1 MSFSRRLSDSRFF
14 RRPVRPALRARSTP
28 RFAAAET
35 LEERRL
41 LTTLLV
47 DDDFSGLANGDV
59 VDGGVFGTDRFAEI
73 QTALDTAVIADI
85 VQVRAGEY
93 FESASILKDVTLEGI
108 GNASGVIIDPGGADG
123 ITVSA
128 TAATIRNLTVRNAS
142 DGIRAT
148 AAGALSIS
156 DVVVSSLAGDG
167 IDISGA
173 GQVELTDVTA
183 NSNGGAGLKV
193 LNAGNVILAGLNQAA
208 SNSSLGLDVV
218 TAGDVSIETGLFSG
232 MRITGAASISTGAA
246 TITSTS
252 SIVLEA
258 AGLVSLAGDLEAG
271 ANSVTVTANSD
282 GVGDE
287 DLVMTSGASIVTS
300 SDLPEAITL
309 SVNTLVGGVGRVE
322 LGQLR
327 TGQNGGS
334 VRVSAS
340 AGAVVD
346 ANSSLANVI
355 STSAVLTGS
364 NGVGRDVATIQ
375 PMDAIDTQVA
385 VISGA
390 GGIGGFF
397 VTNDGPLMV
406 GSGMGIM
413 ASVMTTGGDVQIESA
428 SPLTI
433 SSDVIGGGAV
443 FLKANDSPFPGDDL
457 RVETGVTVRASGGVV
472 QLEAGDDLTL
482 EAGSLVESLTTTVL
496 LQGDSGNFDPGTGS
510 TIQIDGVVN
519 SAGGTTVTG
528 QNDADE
534 IRLTNAGTGG
544 ITLSGIAGDDRY
556 VVSYPDLPKQFL
568 SPVTIDDAGG
578 GTDSAT
584 IEGTAGDDEL
594 FVTTAEPP
602 TTIEEELVTR
612 GNTTDEPIILTD
624 SLEDVFIEL
633 GDGIDTAHVQPSNQF
648 RISVD
653 GGDPC
658 YGDPGT
664 PPGDT
669 FEFQPLGSQ
678 FSIKDR
684 TLTAYSATETYAGVS
699 FSNFETLP
707 IDQPGTG
714 PVQLYDFN
722 HTNTSSSVAT
732 SPNQP
737 GYTSVR
743 KDTLHADG
751 LGFGWQESPH
761 SFERNDGF
769 YDGPQASLIQ
779 DGNSFGEM
787 ATFTADVPAPG
798 YYLISM
804 LVGSPYTDVD
814 GVRIRNEDTQ
824 QILLDDITTL
834 AGESSN
840 VSVVFYTDDGTLDVT
855 FIHSLGNPT
864 LFGVNSMTIRPAE
877 LITMGLD
884 TCGTD
889 TLLAD
894 GVTID
899 SFTLHGA
906 EPNAYVTVDS
916 TLGEIVNADTESEIR
931 GIQILTDATGQATI
945 NVRRAFG
952 LGTSVITL
960 EEVSGRG
967 FGFATLEYVPPSE
980 RHFDMNHFNRFS
992 MTEPS
997 PTQTPVASP
1006 AEPNGFVGVLA
1017 SDLYSPGSGF
1027 GWLIEPGSF
1036 DNGDFVGD
1044 PRAALNRDGAIDTDT
1059 NTFFA
1064 ELPNDLYDVIVTM
1077 GTLQDL
1083 DGIRLKANGK
1093 TVLYAGETIAG
1104 EHLQSS
1110 FQVEVTDTLLML
1122 EVGDSGLI
1130 PNWAINAVEIRSATQ
1145 IEPIVFTTGP
1155 GVGVADETTV
1165 SSVTATTTAEAG
1177 SQVTVTTSLGTIVT
1191 PDVNPEIA
1199 GIQLTVPGG
1208 GEFSFDVLAPAHS
1221 GTARLTA
1228 ITTDGHHQGTIEDS
1242 AFLSWQIAALRRFDF
1257 NHVNNGSSTV
1267 DSPTADGT
1275 IGVTRLRRSPETD
1288 GYGWVT
1294 APNSY
1299 DSIAPH
1305 IHDQSPPEFTAVTDI
1320 AIHQDYATGSMD
1332 TGGRIFQV
1340 EVKAGV
1346 KYDVRLFTGSM
1357 YRDQSIRFQV
1367 EGGGSPLSVATTAA
1381 VYSSLTVFD
1390 AMDTDGDGLLD
1401 ISVGAGGD
1409 LSDLWMANGVDI
1421 AESSVGLPATAP
1433 LLATQVVT
1441 GGAAPILTSVDLATV
1456 VDEAR
1461 AAWLRTSLTQAEVA
1475 RLNAVTFE
1483 IADLAS
1489 PALGLAGSRAIV
1501 IDDDGAGLGW
1511 SLDGD
1516 PSTSGYDLLTV
1527 VAHELGHILGRP
1539 DLDPNLY
1546 AGDLM
1551 SGQLSPGVRYG
1562 ESDGFFA
1569 DSMAILDGI

>member
-1 MSFSRRLSDSRFF
+1 M
-14 RRPVRPALRARSTP
+14 
-28 RFAAAET
+28 
-35 LEERRL
+35 
-41 LTTLLV
+41 
-47 DDDFSGLANGDV
+47 NGDAI
-59 VDGGVFGTDRFAEI
+59 DGGVFGTDRFAEI
-73 QTALDTAVIADI
+73 QTALDAAVAADI
-85 VQVRAGEY
+85 VQVKAGEY

-108 GNASGVIIDPGGADG
+108 GDASSVIIDPAGADG
-123 ITVSA
+123 ITVSG
-128 TAATIRNLTVRNAS
+128 TAATIRNLTVRNAA

-148 AAGALSIS
+148 AAGALTIS
-156 DVVVSSLAGDG
+156 DVVLSSLAGDG

-173 GQVELTDVTA
+173 GQVNLTGVTA
-183 NSNGGAGLKV
+183 NSNGGAGLKI
-193 LNAGNVILAGLNQAA
+193 LNAADVTLSGLNQAA
-208 SNSSLGLDVV
+208 GNGSLGLDVT
-218 TAGDVSIETGLFSG
+218 TAESVSIETGLFSG
-232 MRITGAASISTGAA
+232 IRVTGAASISTGAS
-246 TITSTS
+246 TFTSTGLV
-252 SIVLEA
+252 VLEA
-258 AGLVSLAGDLEAG
+258 AGQISLAGDLDAG
-271 ANSVTVTANSD
+271 ANTVTVTANSD
-282 GVGDE
+282 GAGDE
-287 DLVMTSGASIVTS
+287 NLAMTSGASIVST
-300 SDLPEAITL
+300 SDLPDAITL
-309 SVNTLVGGVGRVE
+309 SVNTLVAGTGRVE
-322 LGQLR
+322 LGELR
-327 TGQNGGS
+327 TGQAGGS

-340 AGAVVD
+340 SGAIVD

-355 STSAVLTGS
+355 STSAVLTGA
-364 NGVGRDVATIQ
+364 NGVGHDQSIAQ
-375 PMDAIDTQVA
+375 PVDAIDTQVA
-385 VISGA
+385 VLTGA

-413 ASVMTTGGDVQIESA
+413 ASVMTTAGEVHIEST
-428 SPLTI
+428 SPLTV
-433 SSDVIGGGAV
+433 SNDVIGGGAV
-443 FLKANDSPFPGDDL
+443 LLKANDSPFPGDDL
-457 RVETGVTVRASGGVV
+457 RVEAGVTVRASGGAV

-496 LQGDSGNFDPGTGS
+496 LQGDAGNFDPETGS

-519 SAGGTTVTG
+519 SVGGATVTG
-528 QNDADE
+528 QNDGDV

-556 VVSYPDLPKQFL
+556 VVSYPDLPAKFL
-568 SPVTIDDAGG
+568 SLVTIDDAGG

-612 GNTTDEPIILTD
+612 GNATDEPIILTD

-678 FSIKDR
+678 FSIEGR

-714 PVQLYDFN
+714 PVQRYDFN

-732 SPNQP
+732 SPNHP

-751 LGFGWQESPH
+751 LGFGWQESPQ

-769 YDGPQASLIQ
+769 YSGPRASLIQ
-779 DGNSFGEM
+779 DGHSFGEM
-787 ATFTADVPAPG
+787 ATFTADVEAPG

-804 LVGSPYTDVD
+804 LMGSPYADVD

-824 QILLDDITTL
+824 QILREDISTL

-855 FIHSLGNPT
+855 FIHSLNNPN

-884 TCGTD
+884 TCGTE

-894 GVTID
+894 GVTVD

-916 TLGEIVNADTESEIR
+916 TLGEIVNPDTDSELR
-931 GIQILTDATGQATI
+931 GIQILTDQNGQATI
-945 NVRRAFG
+945 EVRRAFG

-967 FGFATLEYVPPSE
+967 FGFATLDYVPPSE

-997 PTQTPVASP
+997 PTQAPVASP

-1027 GWLIEPGSF
+1027 GWLTEPGSF

-1044 PRAALNRDGAIDTDT
+1044 PRAALNRDGAIDTES

-1083 DGIRLKANGK
+1083 DGIRLKVNGK

-1110 FQVEVTDTLLML
+1110 FQVEVTDNLLTL

-1130 PNWAINAVEIRSATQ
+1130 PNWVINAVEIRSATQ
-1145 IEPIVFTTGP
+1145 IEPIEFTTGP
-1155 GVGVADETTV
+1155 GAVIADGMTV
-1165 SSVTATTTAEAG
+1165 SSVTATTTAAAG
-1177 SQVTVTTSLGTIVT
+1177 SQVTVATSLGTIVT

-1199 GIQLTVPGG
+1199 GIQLTVPAG
-1208 GEFSFDVLAPAHS
+1208 GEFSFDLLVPAHS
-1221 GTARLTA
+1221 GTPTLTA
-1228 ITTDGHHQGTIEDS
+1228 ITTDGKHQGTVDDG
-1242 AFLSWQIAALRRFDF
+1242 AFLSWQIASVRRFDF

-1267 DSPTADGT
+1267 DSPTANGA

-1288 GYGWVT
+1288 GFGWVT

-1305 IHDQSPPEFTAVTDI
+1305 IHDESPPVYTAVTDI
-1320 AIHQDYATGSMD
+1320 AIHQDYATGSME

-1340 EVKAGV
+1340 EVKPGV
-1346 KYDVRLFTGSM
+1346 KYDVRFFTGSM

-1390 AMDTDGDGLLD
+1390 AMDTDGDGLLN

-1421 AESSVGLPATAP
+1421 AESSVGLPATSP
-1433 LLATQVVT
+1433 LLATQVAI
-1441 GGAAPILTSVDLATV
+1441 GRAAPILSSVELASV

-1461 AAWLRTSLTQAEVA
+1461 AAWLRTSLTEAEIA

-1483 IADLAS
+1483 IANLDSA
-1489 PALGLAGSRAIV
+1489 ALGLAGSRSIV
-1501 IDDDGAGLGW
+1501 IDDDGAGIGW
-1511 SLDGD
+1511 SLDGRSITD
-1516 PSTSGYDLLTV
+1516 GYDLRTV

-1539 DLDPNLY
+1539 DLDPSLY

-1562 ESDGFFA
+1562 EADGFFA